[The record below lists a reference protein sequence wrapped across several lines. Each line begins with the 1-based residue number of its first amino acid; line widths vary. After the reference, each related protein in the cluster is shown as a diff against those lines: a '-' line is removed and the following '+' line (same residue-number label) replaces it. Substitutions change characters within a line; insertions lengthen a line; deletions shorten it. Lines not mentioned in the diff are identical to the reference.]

1 MQQGHTKPVTFLAS
15 ISDSQ
20 VAGQTLELTD
30 SRESHIPL
38 KGWRLKVLTSPVS
51 LTLNGSTEG
60 RKTDRTSNQI

>member
-20 VAGQTLELTD
+20 VAGQTLELPD

-51 LTLNGSTEG
+51 PTLNGSTEG